1 MAYLFEPDRW
11 YETVVAHGRGL
22 IYKFPH
28 SMTVW
33 KDAAGVFHQIQTP
46 STEEL
51 TASLWFATTPV
62 IVSDA
67 FAAELI
73 AAGIGTCTPIGA

>member
-11 YETVVAHGRGL
+11 YETAVAHGRGL
-22 IYKFPH
+22 LYKFPH

-33 KDAAGVFHQIQTP
+33 QDANGVFHQAQTP
-46 STEEL
+46 AWEDI
-51 TASLWFATTPV
+51 TAAQWHATRPQ

-67 FAAELI
+67 FAALLI
-73 AAGIGTCTPIGA
+73 ASGIGTCTPIGA